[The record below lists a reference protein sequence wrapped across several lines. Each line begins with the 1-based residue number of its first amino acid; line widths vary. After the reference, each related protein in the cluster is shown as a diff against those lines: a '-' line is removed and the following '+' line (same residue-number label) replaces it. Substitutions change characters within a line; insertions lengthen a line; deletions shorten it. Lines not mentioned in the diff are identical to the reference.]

1 MRRRR
6 RRFEVLS
13 VALAVLA
20 GLSLG
25 LLASLVLWPRQP
37 AAVGLNRVGQSYQED
52 YVLLVSTAYA
62 RDGDLKRAEERL
74 AYLGAERAGMLLRD
88 LAEAAIAQN
97 KPLATRRSLARLAYE
112 MGVQSA
118 AIMAYVATPAVPAG
132 IMPTATA
139 GSPIASLTPSIMVTP
154 TRTRWVTRTR
164 TPTSR
169 PLAPTVSPSATVTA
183 VPVARSTTAATATA
197 VPTRV
202 VDYALISRERL
213 TCEGNDRPD
222 AIVIR
227 VQDENGQGMPGVFLK
242 VSWAGG
248 EELFATGLHPDMG
261 PGDADYVMSPGIIY
275 TVTLADVPADV
286 AGDLSLSE
294 EMCGEVTR
302 FASWRIVFQRR
313 R

>member
-6 RRFEVLS
+6 RRVEAIS

-37 AAVGLNRVGQSYQED
+37 PTVGLDRVGRPYQED
-52 YVLLVSTAYA
+52 YILMVSTAYA
-62 RDGDLKRAEERL
+62 RDGDLQRTEERL
-74 AYLGAERAGMLLRD
+74 AYLGAERAEALLRD

-97 KPLATRRSLARLAYE
+97 RPLAVRRSLARLAYE
-112 MGVQSA
+112 MGVQSP
-118 AIMAYVATPAVPAG
+118 AIMAYVATPAVPIAT
-132 IMPTATA
+132 MPTPTGAT
-139 GSPIASLTPSIMVTP
+139 PSLTPTIMVTP

-164 TPTSR
+164 TPTFR
-169 PLAPTVSPSATVTA
+169 PPALTVSPSATMTPA
-183 VPVARSTTAATATA
+183 PVAGSTAAATATD
-197 VPTRV
+197 VPAQA
-202 VDYALISRERL
+202 VDYALISRERV
-213 TCEGNDRPD
+213 TCEGNDRPS

-261 PGDADYVMSPGIIY
+261 PGDADYVMSPGITY

-286 AGDLSLSE
+286 AGDLSLSQ

-302 FASWRIVFQRR
+302 FVSWRIVFQRR